1 MAADDPKHGNKSHR
15 MFVLGG
21 PPASQDPCTGKWEM
35 LGPLHGM
42 PDQWA
47 IDGTVIHLMG
57 QMYFVW
63 SSWPI
68 NPGNKYGKDK
78 NVQELY
84 IVRMA
89 SPTEANS
96 PPTLICAPEEKW
108 EWSGNAGINEG
119 PQWLAAP
126 DGSWVGIAYSCCGSW
141 TRDYKMNTIQFVG
154 NDPLDPR
161 AWKKSKEP
169 LLQSLDKPP
178 FGPGHGS
185 FIEMQGDFIGIFH
198 GTDNAT
204 DGWGNRKARC
214 QRVQWTQHGPTMGKY
229 CGPLTTDLD
238 VFRGIKQPP
247 GHYNHQGGMEG
258 FLHKASAKLTQKL
271 REL

>member
-1 MAADDPKHGNKSHR
+1 MY
-15 MFVLGG
+15 VLGG
-21 PPASQDPCTGKWEM
+21 PPASEDPAKAQFKIV
-35 LGPLHGM
+35 GPVRNM

-47 IDGTVIHLMG
+47 IDGTIIHLMG
-57 QMYFVW
+57 SMYMVY
-63 SSWPI
+63 SSWPTDEGAKHRY
-68 NPGNKYGKDK
+68 GNGK
-78 NVQELY
+78 NVQEIH
-84 IVRMA
+84 IVKLGA
-89 SPTEANS
+89 PDEAVS
-96 PPTLICAPEEKW
+96 APTLICWPDQKW

-126 DGSWVGIAYSCCGSW
+126 DGSWVGIAYSCAGSW

-161 AWKKSKEP
+161 SWRKSREP

-185 FIEMQGDFIGIFH
+185 FIEMQGDFVGIFH

-214 QRVQWTQHGPTMGKY
+214 QRVHWTSHGPHMGKY

-247 GHYNHQGGMEG
+247 GHYNHHGGMEG
-258 FLHKASAKLTQKL
+258 FLQKASAKLSQKL